1 MRWRY
6 RAVPFGCGPRG
17 GAKRHCATS
26 TKRFAWVRR
35 LPSFTSSAARRCR
48 TPVASRQQSPTSPG
62 RFRWSRITR
71 RRTSGAA
78 FFTRASPSADKALAD
93 LSAALAHDPV
103 FAQAWLRRALLHFEA
118 NRLEE
123 AVADY
128 SQALRADPH
137 LHVVYAR
144 RGLAHAHLGQFK
156 QAIDDLTIALVH
168 DRGSPQ
174 LLYERGRALT
184 NDGRVDEALADFTRS
199 LELDPEFVRAYAYR
213 AAIYRHQGRHEQ
225 ALGDYFAA
233 LRLDP
238 SYALQYVCQC
248 GLFHAAR
255 GEYERAVGEFTVA
268 LAMDSG
274 NVAARRWAQQ
284 ARNAWEKQSQRA
296 SAGGG
301 PEIVNGAGAPPA
313 ELMPVAPLDA
323 VTRIAVQPRTELPV
337 PSVVVVESKS
347 PRRAASG
354 APARAVRRI
363 EDTKKTPT
371 PGLKVRA
378 VAPVVEAAV
387 ELAGEATLVE
397 EEAAQALLAPDPQE
411 DRRAD
416 EKEHRLAAEIERLK
430 EAPDPHPA
438 RLAIQRAIKEAS
450 VATAPSKP
458 KRAPLRASV
467 EDDDDQMSFLE
478 RQISFVRRRRTP
490 LVAAL
495 VVVGLSCFFF
505 PTSLVKAWSRPRLQ
519 PVHGQVFYLDQPVP
533 MASVVLD
540 PVRTKPPDFPRPHAV
555 VGDDGS
561 FTLSTFGHDDGA
573 PVGEYRVI
581 VTWFVRESGQ
591 DYEGAPAPK
600 NKLPAKYGRFDTSGL
615 SVRIESDHTDMPPL
629 MLK

>member
-1 MRWRY
+1 
-6 RAVPFGCGPRG
+6 
-17 GAKRHCATS
+17 
-26 TKRFAWVRR
+26 
-35 LPSFTSSAARRCR
+35 
-48 TPVASRQQSPTSPG
+48 
-62 RFRWSRITR
+62 
-71 RRTSGAA
+71 
-78 FFTRASPSADKALAD
+78 
-93 LSAALAHDPV
+93 
-103 FAQAWLRRALLHFEA
+103 
-118 NRLEE
+118 
-123 AVADY
+123 
-128 SQALRADPH
+128 
-137 LHVVYAR
+137 
-144 RGLAHAHLGQFK
+144 
-156 QAIDDLTIALVH
+156 
-168 DRGSPQ
+168 
-174 LLYERGRALT
+174 
-184 NDGRVDEALADFTRS
+184 
-199 LELDPEFVRAYAYR
+199 
-213 AAIYRHQGRHEQ
+213 
-225 ALGDYFAA
+225 
-233 LRLDP
+233 
-238 SYALQYVCQC
+238 
-248 GLFHAAR
+248 
-255 GEYERAVGEFTVA
+255 
-268 LAMDSG
+268 
-274 NVAARRWAQQ
+274 
-284 ARNAWEKQSQRA
+284 
-296 SAGGG
+296 
-301 PEIVNGAGAPPA
+301 
-313 ELMPVAPLDA
+313 MPVAPLDA

-397 EEAAQALLAPDPQE
+397 EEAAQALLAPIRKRIAVRT
-411 DRRAD
+411 RRNIAWRP
-416 EKEHRLAAEIERLK
+416 RLRDSRRPPTLTRPDSLFNARSKRLRWLQ
-430 EAPDPHPA
+430 P
-438 RLAIQRAIKEAS
+438 
-450 VATAPSKP
+450 
-458 KRAPLRASV
+458 RASRSGLRSAPRSK
-467 EDDDDQMSFLE
+467 MMTIRSSFLE